1 MPTDQPRSLF
11 ESVLSSGGSCTRCNN
26 LGVWQT
32 PQGDVQPCPTLLTHP
47 AEHPAPSPAAEMI
60 QRALEIAPKPIN
72 SRTFQIAQ
80 TLSSFT
86 SEKPCSRDRLLE
98 LYFSYLPMTPAQ
110 IRMLHHAIEELRRD
124 WLLPVGSRKD
134 EPAGYWI
141 MTDQDDFAAWFTRSK
156 AAPLTQLQTIHRVAK
171 RNFPILAQQLELEL
185 KDPDPDP
192 PAAKVAA

>member
-11 ESVLSSGGSCTRCNN
+11 DVVLPGGSCTRCYG
-26 LGVWQT
+26 LGIWQT
-32 PQGDVQPCPTLLTHP
+32 PQGDVQPCPTLLTHSE
-47 AEHPAPSPAAEMI
+47 EHPDPTPAGEMI
-60 QRALEIAPKPIN
+60 QRAVVIAPKPIN
-72 SRTFQIAQ
+72 SRTFQIAR
-80 TLSSFT
+80 TLAQFS
-86 SEKPCSRDRLLE
+86 SEKPCSRDELLE

-110 IRMLHHAIEELRRD
+110 IRMLHHAIEELRRE

-141 MTDQDDFAAWFTRSK
+141 MTDQDDFAAWFARSK

-171 RNFPILAQQLELEL
+171 RNFPILAKQLELEL

-192 PAAKVAA
+192 PAAIAA